1 MQRVAPSDKTV
12 RKLLEMWV
20 FTLQIKKK
28 ILVKKKSTP
37 ESILTLKRGLKVKI
51 FIQKLITTLRYLATI
66 QQ

>member
-28 ILVKKKSTP
+28 NPSKEKKYTRKHLNP
-37 ESILTLKRGLKVKI
+37 
-51 FIQKLITTLRYLATI
+51 
-66 QQ
+66 